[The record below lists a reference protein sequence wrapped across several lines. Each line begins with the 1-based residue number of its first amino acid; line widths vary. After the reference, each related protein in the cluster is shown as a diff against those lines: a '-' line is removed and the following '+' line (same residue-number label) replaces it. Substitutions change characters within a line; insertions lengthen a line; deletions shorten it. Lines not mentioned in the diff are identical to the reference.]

1 MQASVHSPSDGRGV
15 AFHHI
20 AGVVHFVGVADDADA
35 HTVAAAIRAE
45 FDECHAWALVIEV
58 PETAPFLP
66 TDTVRVAKELSRR
79 GDTWNICMEIEDPR
93 DLARLWHDDGHEAR
107 ITRP

>member
-15 AFHHI
+15 AFHHV
-20 AGVVHFVGVADDADA
+20 AGVVHFVGVDDDADA
-35 HTVAAAIRAE
+35 DMVAAAIRAE

-58 PETAPFLP
+58 PDGARFIPA
-66 TDTVRVAKELSRR
+66 DTLRVAEELNRR
-79 GDTWNICMEIEDPR
+79 GDTWKICIEVENPL
-93 DLARLWHDDGHEAR
+93 DLARLWHDDGHEVR